1 MLTNA
6 KFVAQK
12 FLPMAKSN
20 ENYLAS
26 VNLLSGSTI
35 IKGNIETESDIRI
48 DGELQGNL
56 STKGR
61 LIVGEHG
68 KVSGD
73 VYCQNAEIEG
83 ALHSRMVVNGLL
95 YLKSSARFEGD
106 IETMQLQIDSGA
118 IFNGTCKMISGNKQ
132 N

>member
-1 MLTNA
+1 
-6 KFVAQK
+6 
-12 FLPMAKSN
+12 MAKSN